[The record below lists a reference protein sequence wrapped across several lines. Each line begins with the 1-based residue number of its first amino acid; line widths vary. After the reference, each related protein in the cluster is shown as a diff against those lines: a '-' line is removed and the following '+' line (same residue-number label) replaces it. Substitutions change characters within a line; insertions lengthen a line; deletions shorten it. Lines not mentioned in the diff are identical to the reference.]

1 MDALHSDGIDF
12 PVSVWMKKVKTDDEP
27 RVIVVIE
34 PVART
39 TAHLSLDPTL
49 REILFCDE
57 NFLTLFGCS
66 GEEDI
71 IGKKVEEFFPSLCV
85 PDASDSQLVG
95 SHMEQQITGQTRTGN
110 VFPVTVRFTGR
121 GTVQTA
127 GESGGANDQEE
138 HGKGVWCASHVMQCV
153 CMSVRLCL
161 HVCV

>member
-39 TAHLSLDPTL
+39 TAHLSLDPAL
-49 REILFCDE
+49 REVLFCDE

-71 IGKKVEEFFPSLCV
+71 VGKKVEEFFPSLCV

-95 SHMEQQITGQTRTGN
+95 SHAEQQITGQTRTGN

-127 GESGGANDQEE
+127 GDSTGANEQEE
-138 HGKGVWCASHVMQCV
+138 HGRGMW
-153 CMSVRLCL
+153 SVL
-161 HVCV
+161 HM